1 MNKYILL
8 TKTLFKCGTGM
19 GAASSQTAGK
29 RKGRASMSAPL
40 MAVVLLFCFAPLM
53 GQVFTSSRLT
63 YGLLAPTGQQGSII
77 GSALSMGAVMTLVF
91 GVSMVVTYFYM
102 ATDLGTLLALPI
114 SPSLIVAAKFTL
126 CMAYEYL
133 MVVMYTGPMVA
144 GYGVASGGG
153 PLYWIAAVFVCVLL
167 PVIPLSYAAVII
179 MIIMRVFRRLKNKKV
194 LTVISTVVAV
204 AAALLL
210 SIFGQSLSDQTNAAG
225 ALSAA
230 RQLNGAYYVFPQLY
244 LAQGAL
250 VGENILLLILFIAAT
265 ALTIFVF
272 LLLARVLYIKG
283 AMGMSEVSSKR
294 RALSRGETRKFMK
307 KDGAFGS
314 YVRVEIAKVLRS
326 PVYFMNGVMMGLL
339 WPLLIGIILIAGS
352 ADSSGS
358 ADAASSSAITS
369 SAAVASG
376 SAITSS
382 AAVASGSAA
391 ASSAAASSGS
401 AAASSA
407 AVASGSATAS
417 SAAAASGSA
426 AASSAAASSSS
437 AIASSAAAASSSAI
451 TSSAAVASGSAA
463 ASSAAASSSSA
474 IASSAAASGGASSL
488 GNILSYFTEKAEDP
502 MTLGIFMLIMLG
514 LLFLIG
520 SMDLMTP
527 STISRE
533 GQKIWFMKTIPMS
546 YRDQLRAKIA
556 SSLPFS
562 MGPTFVYGL
571 IPAIVGI
578 VHGMSPIVL
587 IYMILLTVPSLLL
600 INYIQLMFDLR
611 WPKLVWQNEAVPIKQ
626 NFHSLAASAIC
637 IAIGAVIA
645 MAAITL
651 FTMLHVNVHVCV
663 LIVIAVITALALVL
677 RPISLRYG
685 ERRLEEL

>member
-391 ASSAAASSGS
+391 ASSAA
-401 AAASSA
+401 
-407 AVASGSATAS
+407 
-417 SAAAASGSA
+417 
-426 AASSAAASSSS
+426 
-437 AIASSAAAASSSAI
+437 
-451 TSSAAVASGSAA
+451 VASGSAA

-474 IASSAAASGGASSL
+474 AASSAAASGGASSL

>member
-376 SAITSS
+376 SA
-382 AAVASGSAA
+382 
-391 ASSAAASSGS
+391 
-401 AAASSA
+401 
-407 AVASGSATAS
+407 
-417 SAAAASGSA
+417 
-426 AASSAAASSSS
+426 
-437 AIASSAAAASSSAI
+437 
-451 TSSAAVASGSAA
+451 A

-611 WPKLVWQNEAVPIKQ
+611 WPKLVWQNEDVPIKQ

>member
-376 SAITSS
+376 SA
-382 AAVASGSAA
+382 
-391 ASSAAASSGS
+391 
-401 AAASSA
+401 
-407 AVASGSATAS
+407 
-417 SAAAASGSA
+417 

-451 TSSAAVASGSAA
+451 TSSAAVA
-463 ASSAAASSSSA
+463 SSSA

-611 WPKLVWQNEAVPIKQ
+611 WPKLVWQNEDVPIKQ

>member
-376 SAITSS
+376 SA
-382 AAVASGSAA
+382 
-391 ASSAAASSGS
+391 
-401 AAASSA
+401 
-407 AVASGSATAS
+407 
-417 SAAAASGSA
+417 
-426 AASSAAASSSS
+426 
-437 AIASSAAAASSSAI
+437 
-451 TSSAAVASGSAA
+451 A

-611 WPKLVWQNEAVPIKQ
+611 WPKLVWQNEDVPIKQ

-651 FTMLHVNVHVCV
+651 FTMLHVNVHVCD

>member
-426 AASSAAASSSS
+426 AASSAAASS
-437 AIASSAAAASSSAI
+437 
-451 TSSAAVASGSAA
+451 GSAT
-463 ASSAAASSSSA
+463 
-474 IASSAAASGGASSL
+474 ASSAAASGGASSL

>member
-369 SAAVASG
+369 SAAVAS
-376 SAITSS
+376 
-382 AAVASGSAA
+382 
-391 ASSAAASSGS
+391 
-401 AAASSA
+401 
-407 AVASGSATAS
+407 
-417 SAAAASGSA
+417 
-426 AASSAAASSSS
+426 
-437 AIASSAAAASSSAI
+437 SSAI

-463 ASSAAASSSSA
+463 ASSAAAASSSAAASSAAAASSSA
-474 IASSAAASGGASSL
+474 ITSSAAASGGASSL

>member
-1 MNKYILL
+1 
-8 TKTLFKCGTGM
+8 
-19 GAASSQTAGK
+19 
-29 RKGRASMSAPL
+29 MSAPL

-376 SAITSS
+376 SA
-382 AAVASGSAA
+382 
-391 ASSAAASSGS
+391 
-401 AAASSA
+401 
-407 AVASGSATAS
+407 
-417 SAAAASGSA
+417 
-426 AASSAAASSSS
+426 
-437 AIASSAAAASSSAI
+437 
-451 TSSAAVASGSAA
+451 A